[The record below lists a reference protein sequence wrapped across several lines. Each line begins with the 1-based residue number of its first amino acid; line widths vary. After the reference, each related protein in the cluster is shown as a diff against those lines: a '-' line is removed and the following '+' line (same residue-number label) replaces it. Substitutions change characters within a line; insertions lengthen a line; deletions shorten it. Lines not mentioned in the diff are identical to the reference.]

1 MASSPKL
8 KILFL
13 GANPKNTTR
22 LRIDEE
28 LREIDQQLRLSTA
41 RERLS
46 LAQAHAVRANDLQ
59 QALID
64 NEPQI
69 VHFSGHGDT
78 EGIAIEDEHGNAH
91 LISNEAVSDLFGLFK
106 DNVKCVLLNAC
117 FSESQAKAI
126 LQHIPYV
133 IGMRAEMP
141 DEAAIKFSVGFYKAI
156 AAGKTLEFAFNL
168 GVNAIKLEGI
178 DATLVPQL
186 MKSQNDLM
194 LLPEA
199 EQPVVLT
206 QTQTEENVPKGVL
219 WKWVGGSV
227 AVAALAGIIGFFIA
241 KNRPEHELSYR
252 IGDAKVDLYKNT
264 KDSLLMTFELICD
277 NNTLKNLQFYRDSV
291 TLSFEGVDKK
301 FKSFHDGSPV
311 VNVDKKENKTVAVC
325 FVTPMIFKPL
335 SIYIAQKH
343 GKARVDY
350 GFGNIATN
358 NIPIADAD
366 GGEEEDID
374 EPAPIVTKI
383 VQPTDDD
390 ASMPAPKPSSDI
402 QSSNHKMTTI
412 QKNSSIKIKPK
423 PTPFIPKVD
432 EIKVLP
438 KPAPV
443 KIEPKPIVK
452 AAPMPIPSVTEGT
465 KPVTVTGGE
474 LHMSAEVV
482 EMMQMRIKPKQ

>member
-206 QTQTEENVPKGVL
+206 QNIAEQSVPKGVL
-219 WKWVGGSV
+219 WKWIGGSV
-227 AVAALAGIIGFFIA
+227 AIAALAGIIGFFLA
-241 KNRPEHELSYR
+241 KADRELSYR
-252 IGDAKVDLYKNT
+252 IGDAKVDLYKNS

-277 NNTLKNLQFYRDSV
+277 NNTQKNLKFYRDSV
-291 TLSFEGVDKK
+291 TLSFEGMDKK

-325 FVTPMIFKPL
+325 FITPMVFKPL

-350 GFGNIATN
+350 GFGNISTN
-358 NIPIADAD
+358 NVPIADAD
-366 GGEEEDID
+366 GGEEGDID

-390 ASMPAPKPSSDI
+390 DASMPAPKPGSDI
-402 QSSNHKMTTI
+402 PNSTHKITTI
-412 QKNSSIKIKPK
+412 PKNSNIKIKPK
-423 PTPFIPKVD
+423 PIITKVD

-438 KPAPV
+438 KPAPI
-443 KIEPKPIVK
+443 KIVPKPVIK

-474 LHMSAEVV
+474 MHMSPEVV
-482 EMMQMRIKPKQ
+482 EMMQMRIKPRQ

>member
-1 MASSPKL
+1 MPSSSKL

-78 EGIAIEDEHGNAH
+78 EGIAIEDEQGNAH

-199 EQPVVLT
+199 EQPVVLN
-206 QTQTEENVPKGVL
+206 QNAAAESVPKGVL

-277 NNTLKNLQFYRDSV
+277 NNTLKNLKFYRDSV
-291 TLSFEGVDKK
+291 TLSFEGIDKK
-301 FKSFHDGSPV
+301 FKSFHDGSPIV
-311 VNVDKKENKTVAVC
+311 SVDKKENKTVAVC
-325 FVTPMIFKPL
+325 FVTPMVFKPL

-343 GKARVDY
+343 GKARIDY
-350 GFGNIATN
+350 GFGNIPTN
-358 NIPIADAD
+358 NVPIADANR
-366 GGEEEDID
+366 GEEEDID

-383 VQPTDDD
+383 VKPTNDD
-390 ASMPAPKPSSDI
+390 ASMPAPMPSDI
-402 QSSNHKMTTI
+402 QSSNHKVTTI
-412 QKNSSIKIKPK
+412 RKIPK
-423 PTPFIPKVD
+423 PVIVKNKPSADTVINTKVVPKPV
-432 EIKVLP
+432 IISP
-438 KPAPV
+438 KPAI
-443 KIEPKPIVK
+443 KIVPKQ
-452 AAPMPIPSVTEGT
+452 IPSVTEGT

-474 LHMSAEVV
+474 MRMSPEVV
-482 EMMQMRIKPKQ
+482 EMMQMRIKPKE